1 MDNSCTR
8 LEGEGLDLILLFFIY
23 HLKVKFW
30 TIIVMNDT
38 LLHDTPETSLSE
50 I

>member
-8 LEGEGLDLILLFFIY
+8 LEGEAGEGLDLILLLFIY

-30 TIIVMNDT
+30 TIIAMNDT
-38 LLHDTPETSLSE
+38 PWYAQNV
-50 I
+50 IV